1 MIRKLNAYGNLLLSK
16 YVFIFN
22 TEDGKPV
29 NHGAV
34 SQGPGGCGVPD
45 APGVIF
51 ASIFAVMSLVNDI
64 LVRYQVKW
72 KLKAD

>member
-1 MIRKLNAYGNLLLSK
+1 LFL
-16 YVFIFN
+16 FN

-29 NHGAV
+29 NYGAV
-34 SQGPGGCGVPD
+34 SQGPGGCGIPD

-64 LVRYQVKW
+64 LVRPYFQICCSEHQFT
-72 KLKAD
+72 